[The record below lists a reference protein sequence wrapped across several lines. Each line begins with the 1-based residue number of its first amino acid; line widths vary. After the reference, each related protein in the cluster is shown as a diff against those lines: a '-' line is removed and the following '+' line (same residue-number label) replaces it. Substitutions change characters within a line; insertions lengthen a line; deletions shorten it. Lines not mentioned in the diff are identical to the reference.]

1 LKNIIIY
8 KKILTR
14 VYAGSDYMKN
24 DELLTRL
31 NEEDMDSMFVYKP
44 GNIKYISDF
53 YPSSFAYLI
62 IEDEPVLYV
71 NSIDKEDAS
80 SLSQVEVRDV
90 QKPGEIK
97 DLLKGNVAIEE
108 SLEFSMAKYL
118 VDDLNR
124 LNVSPVI
131 EDLRKTKTKEEITK
145 IKNSIAIAEN
155 AIGEIDF
162 TSTEKYAAAT
172 LEFDMT
178 INGSIKPAFDTIVA
192 SGKRSSSPHSVTSMN
207 RVETPIVVDW
217 GAKYDHYC
225 SDITRT
231 FIDTDRQEEIWN
243 IVLEA
248 QTAAI
253 KTISP
258 GVEIADVDK
267 AARDVITEYGYGEY
281 FIHSTGHGFG
291 LDIHESPN
299 VSKNSRGVLE
309 ENMVITAE
317 PGIYIPGEFGV
328 RIEDD
333 ILVKKNPEQLTTLD
347 KKLDFLL

>member
-1 LKNIIIY
+1 
-8 KKILTR
+8 
-14 VYAGSDYMKN
+14 MKN
-24 DELLTRL
+24 NELITRL
-31 NEEDMDSMFVYKP
+31 GEENIDSMFVYNAE
-44 GNIKYISDF
+44 NIKYISDF

-62 IEDEPVLYV
+62 VTDEPVLYV

-80 SLSQVEVRDV
+80 NVSQVEVRDI
-90 QKPGEIK
+90 KKLSEIK
-97 DLLKGNVAIEE
+97 EELTGNIAIEE
-108 SLEFSMAKYL
+108 SLDFSMAKYL
-118 VDDLNR
+118 SDNLND
-124 LNVSPVI
+124 LNVSSVI
-131 EDLRKTKTKEEITK
+131 KQLRKTKTGEEITK

-192 SGKRSSSPHSVTSMN
+192 SGKRSSMPHSLTSMN

-231 FIDTDRQEEIWN
+231 FIDNERQEEIWN

-248 QTAAI
+248 QSAAI
-253 KTISP
+253 KAICP
-258 GVEIADVDK
+258 GVEISEVDK

-291 LDIHESPN
+291 LDIHEDPN
-299 VSKNSRGVLE
+299 VSKNSKGVLE

-333 ILVKKNPEQLTTLD
+333 ILVKKNPKQLTTLD

>member
-1 LKNIIIY
+1 
-8 KKILTR
+8 
-14 VYAGSDYMKN
+14 MKN
-24 DELLTRL
+24 NELITKL
-31 NEEDMDSMFVYKP
+31 NEDNIDSMFVYKP
-44 GNIKYISDF
+44 ENIKYISDF

-62 IEDEPVLYV
+62 ITDEPVLYV

-80 SLSQVEVRDV
+80 NVSQVEVRDV
-90 QKPGEIK
+90 KKLSQIK
-97 DLLKGNVAIEE
+97 EELTGKIAVEE

-118 VDDLNR
+118 RDNLNDLS
-124 LNVSPVI
+124 VSGVI
-131 EDLRKTKTKEEITK
+131 EDLRKTKTDEEITR

-192 SGKRSSSPHSVTSMN
+192 SGKRSSMPHSVTSMN

-231 FIDTDRQEEIWN
+231 FIDSERQEEIWN

-248 QTAAI
+248 QTVAI

-258 GVEIADVDK
+258 GVEISEVDK

-291 LDIHESPN
+291 LDIHENPN
-299 VSKNSRGVLE
+299 VSKNSKGVLE

-333 ILVKKNPEQLTTLD
+333 ILVKKNPKQLTTLD

>member
-1 LKNIIIY
+1 
-8 KKILTR
+8 
-14 VYAGSDYMKN
+14 MKN
-24 DELLTRL
+24 NELITKL
-31 NEEDMDSMFVYKP
+31 NEDNIDSMFVYKP
-44 GNIKYISDF
+44 ENIKYISDF

-62 IEDEPVLYV
+62 ITDEPVLYV

-80 SLSQVEVRDV
+80 NVSQVEVRDV
-90 QKPGEIK
+90 KKLSQIK
-97 DLLKGNVAIEE
+97 EELTGKIAVEE

-118 VDDLNR
+118 SDNLNDLS
-124 LNVSPVI
+124 VSGVI
-131 EDLRKTKTKEEITK
+131 EDLRKTKTDEEITR

-192 SGKRSSSPHSVTSMN
+192 SGKRSSMPHSLTSMN

-231 FIDTDRQEEIWN
+231 FIDSERQEEIWN

-258 GVEIADVDK
+258 GVEISEVDK
-267 AARDVITEYGYGEY
+267 AARDVITEYDYGEY

-291 LDIHESPN
+291 LDIHENPN
-299 VSKNSRGVLE
+299 VSKNSKGVLE

-333 ILVKKNPEQLTTLD
+333 ILVKKNPKQLTTLD

>member
-1 LKNIIIY
+1 M
-8 KKILTR
+8 KINEIL
-14 VYAGSDYMKN
+14 SQLN
-24 DELLTRL
+24 DE
-31 NEEDMDSMFVYKP
+31 NIDSMFVYSP
-44 GNIKYISDF
+44 ENIKYISDF

-62 IEDEPVLYV
+62 IQDEPILYV
-71 NSIDKEDAS
+71 NSIDKESAEEK
-80 SLSQVEVRDV
+80 SQIETRDIVKFTEV
-90 QKPGEIK
+90 K
-97 DLLKGNVAIEE
+97 DLLKGNIAVEN
-108 SLEFSMAKYL
+108 SLDFGLVKYL
-118 VDDLNR
+118 SDD
-124 LNVSPVI
+124 VSSIKTSEVFYNH
-131 EDLRKTKTKEEITK
+131 RKTKTKEEITK
-145 IKNSIAIAEN
+145 IRNSIGIAEN
-155 AIGEIDF
+155 AIKEIDF
-162 TSTEKYAAAT
+162 TSTEKYAAAS

-192 SGKRSSSPHSVTSMN
+192 SGKPSSSPHSETSMN

-217 GAKYDHYC
+217 GAKYDYYC

-231 FIDTDRQEEIWN
+231 FIETERQDEIWN

-248 QTAAI
+248 QKAAI
-253 KTISP
+253 KTIAP
-258 GVEIADVDK
+258 GVSCADVDN

-291 LDIHESPN
+291 LEIHEDPV
-299 VSKNSRGVLE
+299 VSNKVDMLLE

-333 ILVKKNPEQLTTLD
+333 VLVKKNSEVLTTLD